1 MLESEQPGMSVAEV
15 CRRHRIVTSMVFRWR
30 VQFGFTG
37 KKAVKLATVTLPG
50 GSSGGSS
57 GPAVLHDLLHPPDG
71 MMPVQLPDGR
81 RVFAPEG
88 SDPEAVR
95 QHVLDREAAR

>member
-1 MLESEQPGMSVAEV
+1 MDGRQISDDSESRCAAFVDGIVSVSGHAD
-15 CRRHRIVTSMVFRWR
+15 R
-30 VQFGFTG
+30 V
-37 KKAVKLATVTLPG
+37 
-50 GSSGGSS
+50 
-57 GPAVLHDLLHPPDG
+57 GPLRDYCIGL